1 MQTQDN
7 NSENTNDQSCLSAV
21 SSSAFVIVDMK
32 GHIDG
37 VTLTEQTA
45 IDYVEEYNKTVD
57 DIDDKIKYEVVEV
70 F

>member
-1 MQTQDN
+1 M
-7 NSENTNDQSCLSAV
+7 NDLPQKLQSNIGAV

-37 VTLTEQTA
+37 VTLNEQMA

-57 DIDDKIKYEVVEV
+57 DIDDKIKYEMVEV

>member
-1 MQTQDN
+1 MRN
-7 NSENTNDQSCLSAV
+7 NAENKQLNIGAV

-37 VTLTEQTA
+37 VTLNEQTA